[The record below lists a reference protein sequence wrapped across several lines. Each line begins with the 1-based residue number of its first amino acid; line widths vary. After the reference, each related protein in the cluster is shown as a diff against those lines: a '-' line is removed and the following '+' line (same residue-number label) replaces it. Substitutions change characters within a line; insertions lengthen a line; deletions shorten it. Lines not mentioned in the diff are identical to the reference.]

1 MYNYT
6 GSETRSEIAN
16 GLTYGPVK
24 VNIDNGDVSLASD
37 WFDICNLSS
46 LPEGSYV
53 AIFIDNSSATQ
64 ASYDAL
70 VTKLTAKNITV
81 ITVDDFNQDWITPFI
96 INDLSG
102 GLS

>member
-24 VNIDNGDVSLASD
+24 VNIDNGDVSSASD

-46 LPEGSYV
+46 LPEGSHV
-53 AIFIDNSSATQ
+53 AIFIDNSYATQ

-81 ITVDDFNQDWITPFI
+81 ITVTDSNQDWITPFI
-96 INDLSG
+96 GDLS
-102 GLS
+102 

>member
-16 GLTYGPVK
+16 GRTFGPVK
-24 VNIDNGDVSLASD
+24 VNIDNGNASSTSD

-46 LPEGSYV
+46 LPEGSKV
-53 AIFIDNSSATQ
+53 AIFIDNSYATQ

-70 VTKLTAKNITV
+70 LTKLTAKNITV
-81 ITVDDFNQDWITPFI
+81 ITVTDYNQDWITPFI
-96 INDLSG
+96 GDLS
-102 GLS
+102 

>member
-16 GLTYGPVK
+16 GRTFGPVK
-24 VNIDNGDVSLASD
+24 VNIDNGNASSTSD

-46 LPEGSYV
+46 LPEGSKV
-53 AIFIDNSSATQ
+53 AIFIDNSYATQ

-81 ITVDDFNQDWITPFI
+81 ITVDDFNQDWISPFI
-96 INDLSG
+96 FNDLSG
-102 GLS
+102 ELS

>member
-24 VNIDNGDVSLASD
+24 VNIDNGDVSAASD
-37 WFDICNLSS
+37 WFNICDLSS
-46 LPEGSYV
+46 LPEGSKV

-81 ITVDDFNQDWITPFI
+81 ITVTDYNQDWITPFI
-96 INDLSG
+96 GDLS
-102 GLS
+102 

>member
-24 VNIDNGDVSLASD
+24 VNIDNGDVSAASD

-46 LPEGSYV
+46 LPEGSKV
-53 AIFIDNSSATQ
+53 AIFIDDSGPTQ

-70 VTKLTAKNITV
+70 ITKLTAKNITV
-81 ITVDDFNQDWITPFI
+81 ITVTNSNPIEDWITPFI
-96 INDLSG
+96 GDLS
-102 GLS
+102 

>member
-24 VNIDNGDVSLASD
+24 VNIDNGDVSAASD

-53 AIFIDNSSATQ
+53 AIFIDNSYATQ

-70 VTKLTAKNITV
+70 LTKLTDKNITV
-81 ITVDDFNQDWITPFI
+81 ITVTDFNQDWISPFI
-96 INDLSG
+96 FTDLSG
-102 GLS
+102 DLS

>member
-16 GLTYGPVK
+16 GLTFGPVK
-24 VNIDNGDVSLASD
+24 VNIDNGNASSTSD

-46 LPEGSYV
+46 LPEGSKV

-81 ITVDDFNQDWITPFI
+81 ITVDDFNQDWISPFI
-96 INDLSG
+96 FNDLSG
-102 GLS
+102 ELS

>member
-1 MYNYT
+1 MLTFFDFKGFLAVVLAFFT
-6 GSETRSEIAN
+6 GDCFFES
-16 GLTYGPVK
+16 
-24 VNIDNGDVSLASD
+24 ASD

-81 ITVDDFNQDWITPFI
+81 ITVTNSNPIEDWITPFI
-96 INDLSG
+96 GDLS
-102 GLS
+102 